1 MGDLDRLEYVDK
13 QLKVLP
19 NSPGVYVIFDEK
31 EIPIYVG
38 KASNLSNRVRS
49 HFAKS
54 TDFSKSR
61 VIRERG
67 YKIEVHVTSTENEA
81 LLLEYNMIQE
91 LQPSLNSQYT
101 DGKTYP
107 YLEVTTGEQWPRFL
121 KTREKNNP
129 NSIYLG
135 PYSDVGSMQRSLR
148 YVLKLFPVADC
159 HKEIHLGDA
168 DDWAKTCIRRRT
180 KQCMRPCELEIDH
193 NEYRENVDQ
202 VINFMEGKLPDI
214 LDDVEKK
221 MREASA
227 TEEFEKAAKYRDVM
241 KSINRTMQKQSVFV
255 DDVDN
260 MYVVVQEENKFEIGL
275 SLQKIIDGRI
285 IRREVAVMPKNSEGS
300 FQDFVIQY
308 LIAMLNLN
316 VTNNVKSEDKIK
328 KIILVTDNFK
338 EIKDVLITFDYD
350 VVQKENDAE
359 EQIIKMAKNH
369 IKSHLQRRLLIK
381 KDKELPTKRVE
392 DLREMLGFDLPPLI
406 IDTFDVSTLMGR
418 NNVGSCVRFV
428 NGKPLKKG
436 YRKFKI
442 TSVDQ
447 QDDFASMY
455 EIVFRRYKDVNDGF
469 DKKGLPI
476 PDLIVIDGG
485 REQLNRGLLALGDNN
500 LKIPIIG
507 LAKREEEIYFSD
519 IEEPMNEDNNRGGML
534 LLRACRDEAHR
545 FAVTYQRSLRQKE
558 GLVSILDEIDGI
570 GPKRR
575 KLLIRKY
582 KTVNAIA
589 KESSET
595 LSENF
600 GLSKKLS
607 SKVID
612 ACRKFTISN

>member
-1 MGDLDRLEYVDK
+1 
-13 QLKVLP
+13 
-19 NSPGVYVIFDEK
+19 
-31 EIPIYVG
+31 
-38 KASNLSNRVRS
+38 
-49 HFAKS
+49 
-54 TDFSKSR
+54 
-61 VIRERG
+61 
-67 YKIEVHVTSTENEA
+67 
-81 LLLEYNMIQE
+81 
-91 LQPSLNSQYT
+91 
-101 DGKTYP
+101 
-107 YLEVTTGEQWPRFL
+107 
-121 KTREKNNP
+121 
-129 NSIYLG
+129 
-135 PYSDVGSMQRSLR
+135 
-148 YVLKLFPVADC
+148 
-159 HKEIHLGDA
+159 
-168 DDWAKTCIRRRT
+168 
-180 KQCMRPCELEIDH
+180 MRPCELEIDDD
-193 NEYRENVDQ
+193 EYRENVDQ

-227 TEEFEKAAKYRDVM
+227 IEEFEKAAKYRDVM

-285 IRREVAVMPKNSEGS
+285 IRREVAVMPKNSEGR

-316 VTNNVKSEDKIK
+316 VANNVKSEDKIK
-328 KIILVTDNFK
+328 KIILVTDNFE

-350 VVQKENDAE
+350 IVEKENDAE

-476 PDLIVIDGG
+476 PDLILIDGG

>member
-1 MGDLDRLEYVDK
+1 
-13 QLKVLP
+13 
-19 NSPGVYVIFDEK
+19 
-31 EIPIYVG
+31 
-38 KASNLSNRVRS
+38 
-49 HFAKS
+49 
-54 TDFSKSR
+54 
-61 VIRERG
+61 
-67 YKIEVHVTSTENEA
+67 
-81 LLLEYNMIQE
+81 
-91 LQPSLNSQYT
+91 
-101 DGKTYP
+101 
-107 YLEVTTGEQWPRFL
+107 
-121 KTREKNNP
+121 
-129 NSIYLG
+129 
-135 PYSDVGSMQRSLR
+135 
-148 YVLKLFPVADC
+148 
-159 HKEIHLGDA
+159 
-168 DDWAKTCIRRRT
+168 
-180 KQCMRPCELEIDH
+180 
-193 NEYRENVDQ
+193 
-202 VINFMEGKLPDI
+202 
-214 LDDVEKK
+214 
-221 MREASA
+221 
-227 TEEFEKAAKYRDVM
+227 
-241 KSINRTMQKQSVFV
+241 
-255 DDVDN
+255 
-260 MYVVVQEENKFEIGL
+260 
-275 SLQKIIDGRI
+275 
-285 IRREVAVMPKNSEGS
+285 
-300 FQDFVIQY
+300 
-308 LIAMLNLN
+308 
-316 VTNNVKSEDKIK
+316 
-328 KIILVTDNFK
+328 
-338 EIKDVLITFDYD
+338 
-350 VVQKENDAE
+350 
-359 EQIIKMAKNH
+359 MAKNH

-418 NNVGSCVRFV
+418 NNVGSCIRFV

-519 IEEPMNEDNNRGGML
+519 IEEPMNEDNNRSGML

>member
-1 MGDLDRLEYVDK
+1 MGDLERLEYVEK

-180 KQCMRPCELEIDH
+180 KQCMRPCELEIDD

-227 TEEFEKAAKYRDVM
+227 IEEFEKAAKYRDVM

-255 DDVDN
+255 DDVDD

-285 IRREVAVMPKNSEGS
+285 IRREVAVMPKNSEGR

-316 VTNNVKSEDKIK
+316 VRNNVKSC
-328 KIILVTDNFK
+328 
-338 EIKDVLITFDYD
+338 
-350 VVQKENDAE
+350 
-359 EQIIKMAKNH
+359 
-369 IKSHLQRRLLIK
+369 LL
-381 KDKELPTKRVE
+381 
-392 DLREMLGFDLPPLI
+392 
-406 IDTFDVSTLMGR
+406 
-418 NNVGSCVRFV
+418 
-428 NGKPLKKG
+428 
-436 YRKFKI
+436 Y
-442 TSVDQ
+442 TSP
-447 QDDFASMY
+447 S
-455 EIVFRRYKDVNDGF
+455 
-469 DKKGLPI
+469 P
-476 PDLIVIDGG
+476 
-485 REQLNRGLLALGDNN
+485 
-500 LKIPIIG
+500 
-507 LAKREEEIYFSD
+507 
-519 IEEPMNEDNNRGGML
+519 
-534 LLRACRDEAHR
+534 RDR
-545 FAVTYQRSLRQKE
+545 TRSRM
-558 GLVSILDEIDGI
+558 
-570 GPKRR
+570 P
-575 KLLIRKY
+575 
-582 KTVNAIA
+582 
-589 KESSET
+589 SS
-595 LSENF
+595 
-600 GLSKKLS
+600 
-607 SKVID
+607 
-612 ACRKFTISN
+612 A